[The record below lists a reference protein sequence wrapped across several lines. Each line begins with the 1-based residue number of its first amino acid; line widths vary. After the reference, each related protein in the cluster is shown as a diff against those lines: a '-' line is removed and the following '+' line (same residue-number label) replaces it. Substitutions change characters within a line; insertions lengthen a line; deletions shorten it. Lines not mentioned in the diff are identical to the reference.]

1 MEKEVK
7 MKKFGKLNLLALVI
21 LLMMALVFVG
31 INSLGADKG
40 GKKPDKKPKPGPEWT
55 WNVTIPGDQATDQD
69 DNPYNLYGLPYP
81 DSNTYKDEDD
91 RVYVIVEKKKGGKE
105 YLLRLFIYHSVYD
118 AQYKYLDYPH
128 QIGFQNLGLVNVP
141 HSGEGYWAKTDEYPC
156 FFPNYY
162 EYKGECYP
170 EELQSEYWWL
180 GDGEGGDP
188 KTGRVPECMKHF
200 LEGYPHPYC
209 DIDCDIYI
217 KPEVNLCETICP
229 NCVYRNIDIFITVD
243 QDIEKMGVGDT
254 AWPTAEVW
262 VEVDNYNELQ
272 TGLEDWHNISG
283 LLRPDD
289 STGCITIN
297 RKKIDTWEIT
307 VDTAGIPLFTFIE
320 IWHERWEYKIPYWT
334 HTPFKFITT
343 WTRQPT
349 PDTTAPAEQP

>member
-1 MEKEVK
+1 

-31 INSLGADKG
+31 INSLEAEKG

-55 WNVTIPGDQATDQD
+55 WNVTIPGSQAIDQD
-69 DNPYNLYGLPYP
+69 DNPYNNNLYGLPDLDGY
-81 DSNTYKDEDD
+81 NTYKDEDA
-91 RVYVIVEKKKGGKE
+91 RVHVIVEKKKGGKE
-105 YLLRLFIYHSVYD
+105 YLLRLFIYHSVYGSGDD
-118 AQYKYLDYPH
+118 AQCRKLPYPH
-128 QIGFQNLGLVNVP
+128 QIRFQDLDLVNVP
-141 HSGEGYWAKTDEYPC
+141 HSGEGYWVKTDEYPC

-162 EYKGECYP
+162 EYTWECYP
-170 EELQSEYWWL
+170 EGLKDENWWL
-180 GDGEGGDP
+180 GFDSDP
-188 KTGRVPECMKHF
+188 PTGKVPGCMKHF

-209 DIDCDIYI
+209 DIDCDIY
-217 KPEVNLCETICP
+217 PCTTDCP
-229 NCVYRNIDIFITVD
+229 NCVYRNIDIRITVD
-243 QDIEKMGVGDT
+243 HNIEKMGLEEEYSVQ
-254 AWPTAEVW
+254 PTAEVW

-272 TGLEDWHNISG
+272 TGLEHWHNISG

-289 STGCITIN
+289 SAGCITIN
-297 RKKIDTWEIT
+297 RKYPDTWEII
-307 VDTAGIPLFTFIE
+307 VDTREKSLFTFIE

>member
-31 INSLGADKG
+31 INSLEAQKG

-55 WNVTIPGDQATDQD
+55 WNVTIPGIQAIDQD
-69 DNPYNLYGLPYP
+69 YKPYNLYGLPYP
-81 DSNTYKDEDD
+81 DSNTYKDEND

-105 YLLRLFIYHSVYD
+105 YLLRLFIYHSVYEGICED
-118 AQYKYLDYPH
+118 LSYPH
-128 QIGFQNLGLVNVP
+128 QIGFQKLDLVNVP
-141 HSGEGYWAKTDEYPC
+141 HSGEGYWAKTDEFPC
-156 FFPNYY
+156 YFPNYKVY
-162 EYKGECYP
+162 DRECYP
-170 EELQSEYWWL
+170 EGVQPVDFWL
-180 GDGEGGDP
+180 GDEKPDDHRI
-188 KTGRVPECMKHF
+188 GRVPGCMKDF
-200 LEGYPHPYC
+200 LENYPHPYC
-209 DIDCDIYI
+209 DINCDIYENTEE
-217 KPEVNLCETICP
+217 PSCETICP

-243 QDIEKMGVGDT
+243 QDIEKMGVGEI
-254 AWPTAEVW
+254 AHPTAEVW
-262 VEVDNYNELQ
+262 IEVENNYDIQ

-289 STGCITIN
+289 STGCITIT
-297 RKKIDTWEIT
+297 RSARDTWEII
-307 VDTAGIPLFTFIE
+307 VDTRVDPLFTFIE

>member
-1 MEKEVK
+1 
-7 MKKFGKLNLLALVI
+7 MKKLGKFKLFGLLI

-55 WNVTIPGDQATDQD
+55 WNVSIPGFQATDQD
-69 DNPYNLYGLPYP
+69 GNLYNLYGLP
-81 DSNTYKDEDD
+81 DEFGDTTYRDEND

-118 AQYKYLDYPH
+118 EVCKELDYAH
-128 QIGFQNLGLVNVP
+128 QIGFQDLGLVNVP
-141 HSGEGYWAKTDEYPC
+141 HSGEGYYVVPEEYPC
-156 FFPNYY
+156 FFPNYKDY
-162 EYKGECYP
+162 TGDCYP
-170 EELQSEYWWL
+170 GNLENEDWWL
-180 GDGEGGDP
+180 KPDLD
-188 KTGRVPECMKHF
+188 TDIVRVPGCMKHF

-209 DIDCDIYI
+209 DIECNIYPCT
-217 KPEVNLCETICP
+217 KSCP

-243 QDIEKMGVGDT
+243 QDIEKIEIGKTVS
-254 AWPTAEVW
+254 PTAEVW
-262 VEVDNYNELQ
+262 VEVVNNYDLQ

-289 STGCITIN
+289 SAGCIKIKRTD
-297 RKKIDTWEIT
+297 IDTWEII
-307 VDTAGIPLFTFIE
+307 VDTAGNPLFTFIE

-334 HTPFKFITT
+334 RTPFKFITT

-349 PDTTAPAEQP
+349 PDTTAPAEQL